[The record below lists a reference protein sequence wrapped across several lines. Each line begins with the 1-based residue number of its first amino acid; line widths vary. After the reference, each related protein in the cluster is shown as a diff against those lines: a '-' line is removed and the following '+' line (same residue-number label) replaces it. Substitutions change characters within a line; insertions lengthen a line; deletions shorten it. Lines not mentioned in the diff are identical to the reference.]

1 MRISFGFGVPG
12 FKSKSGIQNPKLGT
26 RNRLVAAFPFL
37 RLPRDGGE
45 KRGGFETR
53 KKKLGPLMHSLLMS
67 DGLRRNAW
75 KFPVKIAAKDRFRQI
90 TYSELNSRV
99 NQLAHGFL
107 SLGVRKGDEITVLVG
122 NRIEHLEIIFA
133 TAKIGALAIPLD
145 IKWKALEISSVLS
158 ALEPKFIILQ
168 EDCAQEF
175 EKAKSLKDLHFLK
188 TILFSSDLTYGGLL
202 NGQSSDEPPVQVHED
217 DPFAVLLTSG
227 TTGLPKGCLAT
238 HRTFVFHCINN
249 AIEKGLGV
257 HDTALLSSPIY
268 FNAGRSFTLGIIYFG
283 GTMILHERFDAE
295 DVLKAIE
302 QEKVTYIGAV
312 PTMCERMLHVL
323 ESRKYD
329 TSSLRC
335 LAITGGKVH
344 PSVLEGLKK
353 NVTPN
358 IYRTYASTD
367 SGQMAIS
374 KPSDMDIKPNAAGR
388 PVWCVE
394 LRIVDDN
401 NKPVGVNEVG
411 EIICQ
416 SPLATQ
422 GYYKNPEATNA
433 SFRDGW
439 FYTGDL
445 GYFDEE
451 GYLFV
456 VGRKKDMVKS
466 GGISIYP
473 LEIESV
479 LYGHPEV
486 VEAAVIGVP
495 DSQWGEAVK
504 AVVVL
509 KQDAIVTAE
518 ELIQFCKGRLSSYKI
533 PKSVDIV
540 SSLPHTEIGK
550 VAKEKLRAEILH
562 R

>member
-1 MRISFGFGVPG
+1 MNSESFLDGVVDAVENE
-12 FKSKSGIQNPKLGT
+12 SAVCRQAAIQ
-26 RNRLVAAFPFL
+26 V
-37 RLPRDGGE
+37 
-45 KRGGFETR
+45 
-53 KKKLGPLMHSLLMS
+53 S
-67 DGLRRNAW
+67 
-75 KFPVKIAAKDRFRQI
+75 
-90 TYSELNSRV
+90 
-99 NQLAHGFL
+99 
-107 SLGVRKGDEITVLVG
+107 
-122 NRIEHLEIIFA
+122 
-133 TAKIGALAIPLD
+133 
-145 IKWKALEISSVLS
+145 
-158 ALEPKFIILQ
+158 
-168 EDCAQEF
+168 
-175 EKAKSLKDLHFLK
+175 
-188 TILFSSDLTYGGLL
+188 
-202 NGQSSDEPPVQVHED
+202 ED

-227 TTGLPKGCLAT
+227 TTGFPKGCLAT

-283 GTMILHERFDAE
+283 GTVILHERFDAE
-295 DVLKAIE
+295 HVLSTIE
-302 QEKVTYIGAV
+302 QEKVTYLGAV
-312 PTMCERMLHVL
+312 PTMCERMLQVL
-323 ESRKYD
+323 ESRPYE

-344 PSVLEGLKK
+344 PSVLDGLRERL
-353 NVTPN
+353 TAN

-374 KPSDMDIKPNAAGR
+374 KPADMDSKPNAAGR

-394 LRIVDDN
+394 LRIVDDDG
-401 NKPVGVNEVG
+401 KALGVKEVG
-411 EIICQ
+411 EIVCR
-416 SPLATQ
+416 SPLATH

-456 VGRKKDMVKS
+456 AGRKKDMVKS

-479 LYGHPEV
+479 LYGHPDI

-495 DSQWGEAVK
+495 NPEWGEAVK
-504 AVVVL
+504 AVIVL
-509 KQDAIVTAE
+509 KTGSTARSE
-518 ELIQFCKGRLSSYKI
+518 ELILFCKQRLASYKV

-550 VAKEKLRAEILH
+550 VNKAKVKEMILNDG
-562 R
+562 